1 MPDIDYGPLQQL
13 IGTWK
18 GGGGLDV
25 APEPDGEERNPYYET
40 IVFEA
45 AGNVTNAESQDLA
58 FVHYRELVQRESND
72 EVFHDQTG
80 YWIWDKDAGLVMHS
94 FVIPRAVA
102 VIAGGRFEDSPDASG
117 PVVLNVRAAVD
128 DADWQIIQSPFMAR
142 KAKTLEFKQTIT
154 IDNGTLAYSETTVV
168 DIYGKIVEHT
178 DDNELNIV
186 PHPGPNRS
194 TA

>member
-80 YWIWDKDAGLVMHS
+80 YWIWDKDAGLVIHS

-102 VIAGGRFEDSPDASG
+102 VIAGGRFDEPSDASG
-117 PVVLNVRAAVD
+117 PVVLDVRAAVD

-154 IDNGTLAYSETTVV
+154 IDNGTLAYSQTTVV
-168 DIYGKIVEHT
+168 DIYGKIFEHT

-186 PHPGPNRS
+186 PHPGPDRS